1 VVPRRCGCGAGRRG
15 VLTGLGASALGLA
28 VPGRAPAEVPA
39 SLDELFDTFYGL
51 NQPEA
56 VRFPRRRLEKVFSV
70 LLMRSGYASLDALDF
85 FPVDRFQVQFW
96 KLRASQ
102 QEAYNNL
109 YDPLKMTVGDLADPL
124 YFDFISFSQWATV
137 DRCIRDAQ
145 AEFDEPCETC
155 GGDEV
160 VIRHIVRPEGYGD
173 PSVLAQ
179 AFEDEVGG
187 RVYRGLRDGFN
198 ETQFGAP
205 KAPGKG
211 AGAEGVRAAVAGLV
225 GVMAKNGFCISTTV
239 EVVPPDRMT
248 EPGAAMQLLVRCQ
261 GPSMLWGISALDFRR
276 SMVVNRYDALTV
288 GAMLREG
295 GWDAS
300 YKYRRT
306 DAFTEALWTLK

>member
-109 YDPLKMTVGDLADPL
+109 YDPLKMTVGDLADPCTL
-124 YFDFISFSQWATV
+124 TS
-137 DRCIRDAQ
+137 
-145 AEFDEPCETC
+145 
-155 GGDEV
+155 
-160 VIRHIVRPEGYGD
+160 
-173 PSVLAQ
+173 
-179 AFEDEVGG
+179 
-187 RVYRGLRDGFN
+187 
-198 ETQFGAP
+198 
-205 KAPGKG
+205 
-211 AGAEGVRAAVAGLV
+211 
-225 GVMAKNGFCISTTV
+225 
-239 EVVPPDRMT
+239 
-248 EPGAAMQLLVRCQ
+248 
-261 GPSMLWGISALDFRR
+261 SASASGRR
-276 SMVVNRYDALTV
+276 ST
-288 GAMLREG
+288 GASGTLRQSSTSPARRAG
-295 GWDAS
+295 GTRS
-300 YKYRRT
+300 
-306 DAFTEALWTLK
+306 